1 MSQALWTR
9 QSDQAPSCQSRLCDP
24 WQDRSDTSALLHQSL
39 VCRHP
44 LDQQNTRLLQLLPGL
59 QVFARNLMG
68 ASRLHPAVLLASQLL
83 SCLANSVNTSMLA
96 GPVAEQVLLLENIG
110 TSLHV
115 GPNQLP
121 SLHKLL
127 VQAAATLQMGT
138 PPDLYVRQHPSPNA
152 YTLAIS
158 GRKPFV
164 VNS

>member
-1 MSQALWTR
+1 MIQRAFV
-9 QSDQAPSCQSRLCDP
+9 
-24 WQDRSDTSALLHQSL
+24 LH
-39 VCRHP
+39 
-44 LDQQNTRLLQLLPGL
+44 D
-59 QVFARNLMG
+59 AG
-68 ASRLHPAVLLASQLL
+68 A
-83 SCLANSVNTSMLA
+83 CA

-127 VQAAATLQMGT
+127 VQASATLQMAT

-164 VNS
+164 VGPLLEPLPSSTCLELVDASLAAPAIWS